1 MQQRLVNYLIVLV
14 GILGVVSIAV
24 GFGVWY
30 NQFKPYIDINNLEQ
44 LQTNDIEKLF
54 NHNNGYFIE
63 SLKPFNEYSLAGYIV
78 PIVLLM
84 LSAGIIVGYYFAN
97 KKIKAKLEYPISPK
111 FLKHNMFTTM
121 YLASGFALAAFM
133 LSYIGIGVDF
143 ASSDTVANAIAPS
156 SFNAYK
162 TDQVFIA
169 YHTNLVA
176 AFNAKKN
183 MYIALFVVVILFA
196 TIVVGFM
203 NFYSLKISLEQSTKA
218 SIAKLEQEKD
228 DPRSEYYLN
237 NLNEIMN
244 QYDHFVITQKQSL
257 SSYLFD
263 NITAKEDELIEAD
276 QKKFV
281 DLTIEEKLAY
291 RNKAT
296 ELVLATH
303 QTNTK
308 EQEEFNRKIEQKED
322 DKNKPFSSVSSGSF

>member
-14 GILGVVSIAV
+14 GILGVVSIAI

-30 NQFKPYIDINNLEQ
+30 NQFKQYIDINNLEQ
-44 LQTNDIEKLF
+44 LQTSDIEKLF

-63 SLKPFNEYSLAGYIV
+63 SLKPFNHYSLAGYIV
-78 PIVLLM
+78 PIVLLV
-84 LSAGIIVGYYFAN
+84 LSAPVIIGYYFAN
-97 KKIKAKLEYPISPK
+97 KKIKSKLEYPINKK

-121 YLASGFALAAFM
+121 YLASGFALLAFI
-133 LSYIGIGVDF
+133 LSYIGVGVDF
-143 ASSDTVANAIAPS
+143 ANSDYVNNAIAPS

-169 YHTNLVA
+169 YHTNLVL

-183 MYIALFVVVILFA
+183 MYIGLFVVVILIA

-203 NFYSLKISLEQSTKA
+203 NFYSLKISLEQTTKA
-218 SIAKLEQEKD
+218 SIAKLEEEKD

-237 NLNEIMN
+237 KLDEIMN
-244 QYDHFVITQKQSL
+244 QYDHFVITQKQTMTT
-257 SSYLFD
+257 YVFD
-263 NITAKEDELIEAD
+263 NITKKENELIEAD
-276 QKKFV
+276 QKKFS
-281 DLTIEEKLAY
+281 DLTVEEKLDY

-296 ELVLATH
+296 EIIKDSL
-303 QTNTK
+303 K
-308 EQEEFNRKIEQKED
+308 ESNNAQNDFNRKIEQKED